1 MNEFNLFIAHFNA
14 IPNFPIFAPFC
25 PPQRLSQELFHD
37 IKLGLEIVRTLRT
50 IAIHQRPCVLLLD
63 VHDEYQWQETQM
75 ENGNYFFKT
84 ISESWQM

>member
-1 MNEFNLFIAHFNA
+1 MAGDADGEWK
-14 IPNFPIFAPFC
+14 
-25 PPQRLSQELFHD
+25 ELFHD

-63 VHDEYQWQETQM
+63 VHYEYQWQETHM
-75 ENGNYFFKT
+75 ENGKNFFKT